1 MWPLGP
7 RRRDDLGRRGE
18 AMARRALKHKGLKL
32 LAENYRC
39 PKGEIDLIFLDTST
53 RRAAGVETL
62 VFVEVK
68 TRTSDEYTSPEFAV
82 DSDKQRRI
90 RTASDYY
97 VSRHDAD
104 DYDVRYDI
112 VSIVARDGAKPQI
125 EHIPDAF

>member
-1 MWPLGP
+1 MWPFGP
-7 RRRDDLGRRGE
+7 KRRGDLGRRGE
-18 AMARRALKHKGLKL
+18 ALARRTLKRKGLKC

-39 PKGEIDLIFLDTST
+39 PGGEIDLIFLDTST
-53 RRAAGVETL
+53 RRGAGVETL

-90 RTASDYY
+90 RSASDYY
-97 VSRHDAD
+97 LSRHDAD

-112 VSIVARDGAKPQI
+112 VSIVIRDGAKPKI
-125 EHIPDAF
+125 EHIPEAF